1 MSKLKPGMRAR
12 YIIFVV
18 AVFGMFAYLTYGLVQ
33 LQLVQ
38 TEEYSE
44 TAESPAH
51 QNRLPCGANAA

>member
-38 TEEYSE
+38 PRVQRNSRK
-44 TAESPAH
+44 PAH
-51 QNRLPCGANAA
+51 QNACLRANAA

>member
-38 TEEYSE
+38 TEE
-44 TAESPAH
+44 
-51 QNRLPCGANAA
+51 